1 MNKEKILK
9 SSLFFAIGIA
19 IFASWLK
26 IVHRPGAENLMLLS
40 FLAGAIFII
49 TAIREVTSS
58 QKIDRPEKIMWVL
71 GFLFFT
77 GIAGLIYVFSAR
89 KRVV

>member
-9 SSLFFAIGIA
+9 SSLFIAIGIA

-26 IVHRPGAENLMLLS
+26 IVHRPGADNLMLLS
-40 FLAGAIFII
+40 FLAGAVFII

-71 GFLFFT
+71 GFLFLT

>member
-9 SSLFFAIGIA
+9 SSLFVAIGIA

-26 IVHRPGAENLMLLS
+26 IVHRPGADSLMMLS
-40 FLAGAIFII
+40 FLAGAVFII
-49 TAIREVTSS
+49 TAIREVAGS
-58 QKIDRPEKIMWVL
+58 QKIDRLEKMMWIV
-71 GFLFFT
+71 GFLFLT
-77 GIAGLIYVFSAR
+77 GIAGLVYVFSGR